1 MEIILLAQ
9 FFLLLGGKRL
19 EIAAPAGTEI
29 NLPTPE
35 TTDERLG
42 ILVVLSTKLAVLAGI
57 LHNEK

>member
-9 FFLLLGGKRL
+9 FLLLLGGKRL
-19 EIAAPAGTEI
+19 EIAAPAGAEI

-57 LHNEK
+57 LHN